1 MTARHI
7 YGRLAPG
14 CKACRLP
21 AARCRLIQ
29 HLGPLTVSFG
39 SAKAAHVAYSSL
51 NSMGDLPLLAD
62 DHTLLRSQVIHVKA
76 LLRVLVDG
84 HFESKALQAELIQQM
99 DLLGDQLIEHFE
111 FEESTAFPHLS
122 IQFARFSSQ
131 FQRFVSEHVQILKA
145 FEAFRSDL
153 MLEMSQLLR
162 IDILSKAAFFESAFN
177 RHATSETQLFDKLAK
192 QLGPSA

>member
-1 MTARHI
+1 
-7 YGRLAPG
+7 
-14 CKACRLP
+14 
-21 AARCRLIQ
+21 
-29 HLGPLTVSFG
+29 
-39 SAKAAHVAYSSL
+39 
-51 NSMGDLPLLAD
+51 MGDLPLLAD